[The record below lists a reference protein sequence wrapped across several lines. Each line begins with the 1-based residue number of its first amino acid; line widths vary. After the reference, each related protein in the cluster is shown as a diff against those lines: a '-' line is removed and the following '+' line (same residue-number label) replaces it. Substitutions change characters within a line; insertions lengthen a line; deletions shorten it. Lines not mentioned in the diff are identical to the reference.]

1 MLEIFDEVESGLD
14 CDLILKVFE
23 EVKIEFSLPDNVSAE
38 LTVVDEKEIRRV
50 NKEFRNVDSVTDV
63 FKFSGFGSKIAFP
76 RRRLSLRRGFFYRTT
91 YARRDY
97 ALLQKSAR
105 AEFGIRT
112 FHSKRVLLSRTA
124 RTFAFAGLRPY
135 R

>member
-38 LTVVDEKEIRRV
+38 LTVVDEKRDKTGKQRVQERRQRYRRV
-50 NKEFRNVDSVTDV
+50 
-63 FKFSGFGSKIAFP
+63 KFSGFGSKIAFP